1 MVQLTQRKILSK
13 VNMIQSVSIDNFKS
27 LVDFNIELSN
37 FNVLVGLNGA
47 GKSTVLQGIDLLS
60 QMMQGEI
67 DQWLTQRQWE
77 SSDLNSKLSSKK
89 NIAFTVKFALN
100 PEQTL
105 TWTGSFNLTSLHCT
119 TETIKLGE
127 DTLLQ
132 VQKGTVKYLS
142 NKGKS
147 SQSDIMF
154 TYQGSILSALKEH
167 NLDDSLLSFKQSL
180 LNVRSLDLLSPEQL
194 RAKSISANGKL
205 GLGGERLSAF
215 LHEIK
220 ADEKNKISSELK
232 KVYSQLASFKTKAL
246 SNGEKQL
253 DVTEKFGEKDI
264 TTSARHLNDGMLRLL
279 AVLSQIGLKDD
290 FLLFDEIENGI
301 NPELIEFLIDHLV
314 NAKQQVM
321 LTTHSPL
328 VLNFIED
335 DVAKQSVTYLYKT
348 SEGKTQAIKLFDI
361 PSIAKKL
368 EFMGPGEAFI
378 DTDMLSIWKEIA
390 QISED

>member
-1 MVQLTQRKILSK
+1 
-13 VNMIQSVSIDNFKS
+13 MIQSVSIDNFKS

-119 TETIKLGE
+119 TETVKLGV

-348 SEGKTQAIKLFDI
+348 SEGKTKAIKLFDI
-361 PSIAKKL
+361 PSIAEKL
-368 EFMGPGEAFI
+368 SFMGPGEAFI
-378 DTDMLSIWKEIA
+378 DTDMLSIWKEIV
-390 QISED
+390 QISEG

>member
-132 VQKGTVKYLS
+132 VQKGTVKYIS
-142 NKGKS
+142 SKGKS

-220 ADEKNKISSELK
+220 ADEKNKISNELK
-232 KVYSQLASFKTKAL
+232 KVYSQLASFKTKTL

-348 SEGKTQAIKLFDI
+348 SEGKTKAIKLFDI
-361 PSIAKKL
+361 PSIAEKL
-368 EFMGPGEAFI
+368 SFMGPGEAFI

-390 QISED
+390 QISEG